1 MLRRTEFRAHRCDT
15 TGRITGVQHAFG
27 TPRCTMCM
35 NTTIGMP
42 RCTTTPLPLIIGN
55 VLRVVFVVVDP
66 RASCHRFDVLDRRRL
81 GLNVDDG
88 SRRRRW
94 GRHGTGVGRGK
105 KTAFALLYTRNVRK
119 V

>member
-1 MLRRTEFRAHRCDT
+1 MYHVHECHNWYAAVYRNN
-15 TGRITGVQHAFG
+15 
-27 TPRCTMCM
+27 P
-35 NTTIGMP
+35 
-42 RCTTTPLPLIIGN
+42 PLIIGN

-66 RASCHRFDVLDRRRL
+66 RASCHRFDILDRRRL

-94 GRHGTGVGRGK
+94 GRHGTGVEWGGAK
-105 KTAFALLYTRNVRK
+105 KTVFALLYTRNVWK